1 MPRHANHAVSN
12 ATINNA
18 RSDSDSDPLTFF
30 QLGPAQPIIPSNSLH
45 LPTLRHTHTRGYALR
60 PRCTLRIPTHRNRIN
75 HLLERLKELR
85 VHGPIPQIA
94 STLLEARGENIGV
107 LEGVE
112 AEDLVVRVGPV
123 EAEVFAEAA
132 AEFGVRSVAFVFED
146 EVVAEAGPDEE
157 VDDEGVGE
165 AFLGG
170 ARAEP
175 GGDGGKVFFG
185 GGGAVLVG

>member
-1 MPRHANHAVSN
+1 M
-12 ATINNA
+12 
-18 RSDSDSDPLTFF
+18 
-30 QLGPAQPIIPSNSLH
+30 
-45 LPTLRHTHTRGYALR
+45 
-60 PRCTLRIPTHRNRIN
+60 
-75 HLLERLKELR
+75 
-85 VHGPIPQIA
+85 
-94 STLLEARGENIGV
+94 
-107 LEGVE
+107 
-112 AEDLVVRVGPV
+112 VRVGPV

-185 GGGAVLVG
+185 GGGTVLVG